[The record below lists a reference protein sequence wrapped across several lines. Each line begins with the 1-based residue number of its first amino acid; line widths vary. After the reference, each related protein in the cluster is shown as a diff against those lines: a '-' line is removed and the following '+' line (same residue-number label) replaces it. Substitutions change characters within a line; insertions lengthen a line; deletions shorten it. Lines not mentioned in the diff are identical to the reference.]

1 MKQFIAWT
9 SAAAAALSFAH
20 AGDTYIQLHAGLFQQ
35 TADSIEARDDVF
47 NVSVDFD
54 ADADPGFAIGGLVG
68 RYIFPAVAVE
78 GEVTYR
84 NANIDSISGG
94 GFESSVDDNLETIA
108 LMLNGVI
115 RPSIPLLP
123 QPYVGVGVGYVTS
136 NIEDEDGDNAGG
148 EFAYQVKAG
157 VNFDLL
163 PTPGRIGVEVSYLQT
178 SDFNAEG
185 DGVDIDWAYGGVTG
199 MVTYIKRF

>member
-1 MKQFIAWT
+1 MKRMIAWACA
-9 SAAAAALSFAH
+9 SATALSAAH
-20 AGDTYIQLHAGLFQQ
+20 AGDTYIQLHAGVFQQ
-35 TADSIEARDDVF
+35 TADTVEAQDDVF

-54 ADADPGFAIGGLVG
+54 AEADPGFALGGAIG

-78 GEVTYR
+78 GEITYR
-84 NANIDSISGG
+84 NANIDTISGG
-94 GFESSVDDNLETIA
+94 GFETSVDDNLETVA
-108 LMLNGVI
+108 LMLNGVV
-115 RPSIPLLP
+115 RPSFPLLP

-136 NIEDEDGDNAGG
+136 NIEDEDGDNVGG

-157 VNFDLL
+157 VSFDVL

-185 DGVDIDWAYGGVTG
+185 DSVDIDWSYGGVTG
-199 MVTYIKRF
+199 MVTYFKRF